1 MGIQLLMRLSKLL
14 EDKGGSDIHLL
25 EGERPRLRIRGDLL
39 PIEAKDHPLITR
51 ADIEKILD
59 TCLTPGQR
67 ATFDQTMDTD
77 FSVELEGAS
86 GRVNAGLVNG
96 RKLYLTMRYLP
107 ARIIPLDE
115 LGFDVPM
122 LKALADADEG
132 LIVVTGETSSGKT
145 TTVAAMLDYINST
158 RRRAITTIENPV
170 EYMMPSKESL
180 VTRREVG
187 RDTPDFRTA
196 LRSSVRKNPDVLL
209 IGEIRDA
216 ETAAIAMSAAETG
229 IQTYCTFH
237 ALGVL
242 AAIVR
247 LADIL
252 VGEGHTED
260 ELYLRLSATLRGIV
274 SQQLVKRVGG
284 KTLLPVY
291 EILNITFTEREY
303 LREKNLARLEHS
315 LESERNISRGL
326 CLYRLWHQTPRPID
340 EETLRRLYGPQF
352 SLAMNRMNDA
362 SGYKPLVTDM

>member
-1 MGIQLLMRLSKLL
+1 MEMQLLIRLAKLL
-14 EDKGGSDIHLL
+14 EEKGGSDIHLL
-25 EGERPRLRIRGDLL
+25 EGERPRLRIRGELL

-51 ADIEKILD
+51 DDIEEILD
-59 TCLTPGQR
+59 ACLTVEQR
-67 ATFDQTMDTD
+67 ATFNQTMDTD

-96 RKLYLTMRYLP
+96 RKLCLTMRYLP

-115 LGFDVPM
+115 LGMDAPM
-122 LKALADADEG
+122 LKAIAEADEG

-145 TTVAAMLDYINST
+145 TTVAALLDYINRT

-170 EYMMPSKESL
+170 EYMMPSAESL

-216 ETAAIAMSAAETG
+216 ETAAIAMTAAETG

-260 ELYLRLSATLRGIV
+260 ELYLRLSATLRAII
-274 SQQLVKRVGG
+274 SQQLVKRVGA
-284 KTLLPVY
+284 KTLLPIY
-291 EILNITFTEREY
+291 EILNVTFTEREY
-303 LREKNLARLEHS
+303 LRNKNLARLEHS
-315 LESERNISRGL
+315 LETERNISKGL

-340 EETLRRLYGPQF
+340 DDTIRRLYGPQYA
-352 SLAMNRMNDA
+352 LAINRMHDT
-362 SGYKPLVTDM
+362 SGYKPLVSDM

>member
-1 MGIQLLMRLSKLL
+1 MQLLARLAKLL
-14 EDKGGSDIHLL
+14 VEKEGSDIHLL

-51 ADIEKILD
+51 ADIEAILNAG
-59 TCLTPGQR
+59 LTPEQR
-67 ATFDQTMDTD
+67 ATFDRTMDTD

-107 ARIIPLDE
+107 SRIIPLDE
-115 LGFDVPM
+115 LGIDVPM
-122 LKALADADEG
+122 LKAIAEADEG
-132 LIVVTGETSSGKT
+132 LVVVTGETSSGKT
-145 TTVAAMLDYINST
+145 TTVASMLDYINRT
-158 RRRAITTIENPV
+158 QRRAITTIENPV
-170 EYMMPSKESL
+170 EYTIPSLESL

-216 ETAAIAMSAAETG
+216 ETAAIAMAAAETG
-229 IQTYCTFH
+229 IQTFCTFH

-252 VGEGHTED
+252 VGEGHTEE
-260 ELYLRLSATLRGIV
+260 ELYLRLSTTLRAIV

-284 KTLLPVY
+284 KSLLPIY
-291 EILNITFTEREY
+291 EIFNVTFAEREY
-303 LREKNLARLEHS
+303 LRNKNLARLEHS
-315 LESERNISRGL
+315 LETEHNISRGL
-326 CLYRLWHQTPRPID
+326 CLYRLWHQTPRPVD
-340 EETLRRLYGPQF
+340 EETVQHLYGPQF
-352 SLAMNRMNDA
+352 HLAMNRMNDT
-362 SGYKPLVTDM
+362 SGYKPLLSDM

>member
-1 MGIQLLMRLSKLL
+1 MQLLMRLSKLL
-14 EDKGGSDIHLL
+14 EEKGGSDIHLL
-25 EGERPRLRIRGDLL
+25 EGERPRLRIRGDLW
-39 PIEAKDHPLITR
+39 PIDAKDHPLITR
-51 ADIEKILD
+51 GDIEEILD
-59 TCLTPGQR
+59 TCLTPEQR
-67 ATFDQTMDTD
+67 ATFDRTMDTD
-77 FSVELEGAS
+77 FSVELDGAS

-96 RKLYLTMRYLP
+96 RKLYLIMRYLP

-115 LGFDVPM
+115 LGLDVPM
-122 LKALADADEG
+122 LKAIADAEEG

-145 TTVAAMLDYINST
+145 TTVAAILDYINST
-158 RRRAITTIENPV
+158 RRRSITTIENPV
-170 EYMMPSKESL
+170 EYMMPSKECL

-260 ELYLRLSATLRGIV
+260 ELYLRLSATLRAIV
-274 SQQLVKRVGG
+274 SQQLVKHVGG
-284 KTLLPVY
+284 KALLPIY
-291 EILNITFTEREY
+291 EILNVTFTEREY
-303 LREKNLARLEHS
+303 LREKNLSRLEHS

-340 EETLRRLYGPQF
+340 EETIRRIYGPQY
-352 SLAMNRMNDA
+352 SLAMNRLNDT